1 MLCCVVLLHSQERGL
16 LCGAEVVAVGALL
29 AALSR
34 TSLFPRRLGFMGWE
48 QIKEFAVAGSAV
60 FARTLVLQ
68 VRTSSSDR
76 IGLVYYYNRNG

>member
-1 MLCCVVLLHSQERGL
+1 MLYSQEREV

-34 TSLFPRRLGFMGWE
+34 TSLFPRSLGFMGWE

-60 FARTLVLQ
+60 FARTLALQ
-68 VRTSSSDR
+68 VRTSSGDR
-76 IGLVYYYNRNG
+76 IGLLYYYYNRNG